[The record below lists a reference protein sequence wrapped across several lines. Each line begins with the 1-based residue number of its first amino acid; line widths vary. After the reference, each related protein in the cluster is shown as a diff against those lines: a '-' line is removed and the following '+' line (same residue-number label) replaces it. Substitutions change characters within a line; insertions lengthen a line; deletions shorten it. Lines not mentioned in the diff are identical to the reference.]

1 MNDRSERAQVG
12 SGKAEVGSLET
23 ARTGSRSGSSC
34 ILTRS
39 LQVRLPLKPALDFA
53 DPCRWLGALEAATLC
68 LIYPRI
74 VTILLTMTRLLERAI
89 SEASRLP
96 DPEQD
101 ALASL
106 LLEEIASETR
116 WSAAFADSQ
125 TQLAR
130 LAVDALAEFHAG
142 RTLPLD
148 PERDLA
154 DH

>member
-1 MNDRSERAQVG
+1 MTQLPERAVN
-12 SGKAEVGSLET
+12 
-23 ARTGSRSGSSC
+23 
-34 ILTRS
+34 
-39 LQVRLPLKPALDFA
+39 
-53 DPCRWLGALEAATLC
+53 EAA
-68 LIYPRI
+68 
-74 VTILLTMTRLLERAI
+74 
-89 SEASRLP
+89 RLP

-116 WSAAFADSQ
+116 WNAAFANSQ
-125 TQLAR
+125 PQLAK
-130 LAVDALAEFHAG
+130 LAADALAEFHAS

>member
-1 MNDRSERAQVG
+1 M
-12 SGKAEVGSLET
+12 
-23 ARTGSRSGSSC
+23 
-34 ILTRS
+34 
-39 LQVRLPLKPALDFA
+39 
-53 DPCRWLGALEAATLC
+53 TL
-68 LIYPRI
+68 
-74 VTILLTMTRLLERAI
+74 LLERAI

-96 DPEQD
+96 EPEQD

-125 TQLAR
+125 AQLAR
-130 LAVDALAEFHAG
+130 LAADALAEFHAG

-154 DH
+154 DHHANARRSVLPSSSLKQVENPCKSVVHEQSRRY